1 MKLRNYQQE
10 LVDKIKKSLL
20 RGKTRVCA
28 VLGCGGGKSVIQGT
42 IAASATAK
50 KNRVLFIVHRKELCQ
65 QITKTFENCNVD
77 FDYCHVGM
85 VQTVC
90 RRLQREPEPTL
101 ILIDECFPAG
111 TMVDGKPI
119 ETFKIGDTVN
129 CFDEAGNVYKSKVTR
144 VFKNPA
150 PKELIKIAAKDRII
164 ICTKNHPVF
173 TAEGWKKAEE
183 IRKGDLIY
191 GLALHRVRN
200 EKEIQEREFVPDLL
214 QTQNVTEEQG
224 NIIRAHEASQ
234 SYGEFSY
241 KGKNGS
247 HTAKNRTQA
256 KNPGWKWQRI
266 NCSAENVKRSTR
278 MDDRVRSAHPKEKG
292 DRLSNLLQD
301 RHSKSTEENRHR
313 GRRCQSLCHRTTK
326 TRQEKRRTLDL
337 FRVENI
343 EVYKSRNTEQF
354 ERVCPDGFVYNL
366 EVEKYHTYFANG
378 IAVHN
383 CHHSLSQS
391 YLNILNYFPNALVL
405 GFTATPQRMNEGGLG
420 KVFQELIES
429 VSTEWLIKN
438 HHLAPYEYY
447 SVQLADASKL
457 HTRNGDYDKQEV
469 EKLMNKGAIFG
480 SAVENWLKYAKGKQT
495 IIYCS
500 SIATSKATAA
510 AFCKQGIKAMHLDG
524 KTPQDERQ
532 AIVEEF
538 RNGEVTVLCNVD
550 LFGEG
555 FDVPDCECV
564 VLLRPTKSLTLHV
577 QQSMRSMRVSPTN
590 PDKVALI
597 LDHVGNNQRHGVP
610 DDIRTWTL
618 ESKKKKKASKITTK
632 QCPVCFRVL
641 KMTEKIC
648 PSCKYEFVPEPQEE
662 REIVEGIILERVS
675 KLPYKQHENCQTF
688 AQLELFRKTHKR
700 GDGKTYR
707 FSWSLYKAA
716 ELNIPVPSQYRAFAF
731 RAINKDTYRRLRFY

>member
-77 FDYCHVGM
+77 FNYCHVGM

-90 RRLQREPEPTL
+90 RRLQREPEPAL
-101 ILIDECFPAG
+101 ILIDEA
-111 TMVDGKPI
+111 
-119 ETFKIGDTVN
+119 
-129 CFDEAGNVYKSKVTR
+129 
-144 VFKNPA
+144 
-150 PKELIKIAAKDRII
+150 
-164 ICTKNHPVF
+164 
-173 TAEGWKKAEE
+173 
-183 IRKGDLIY
+183 
-191 GLALHRVRN
+191 HR
-200 EKEIQEREFVPDLL
+200 
-214 QTQNVTEEQG
+214 
-224 NIIRAHEASQ
+224 
-234 SYGEFSY
+234 
-241 KGKNGS
+241 
-247 HTAKNRTQA
+247 
-256 KNPGWKWQRI
+256 
-266 NCSAENVKRSTR
+266 
-278 MDDRVRSAHPKEKG
+278 
-292 DRLSNLLQD
+292 
-301 RHSKSTEENRHR
+301 
-313 GRRCQSLCHRTTK
+313 
-326 TRQEKRRTLDL
+326 
-337 FRVENI
+337 
-343 EVYKSRNTEQF
+343 
-354 ERVCPDGFVYNL
+354 
-366 EVEKYHTYFANG
+366 
-378 IAVHN
+378 
-383 CHHSLSQS
+383 SLSQS